1 MHHDVCRTCKKRA
14 WFSPGN
20 CKILWRIPENGC
32 SNRKLS
38 FETVKQ
44 LKIVRRIKQKFCVAP
59 TFRSGLIFYINKQAS
74 AFNLYK
80 MKDHH
85 FEIELQVRDY
95 ECDIQGIVN
104 NAVYQNYLE
113 HCRHKFLNFAGLDFA
128 QLHNE
133 GIDAVVIRAELDY
146 KFPLRPGDDFL
157 IRLKMAKQGRLRIIF
172 NQQII
177 LKTNEKLMVNAKITA
192 VLTRAGRPVVPD
204 VLVEKFKEIGIVLEE
219 N

>member
-1 MHHDVCRTCKKRA
+1 MRCVY
-14 WFSPGN
+14 
-20 CKILWRIPENGC
+20 
-32 SNRKLS
+32 S
-38 FETVKQ
+38 F
-44 LKIVRRIKQKFCVAP
+44 
-59 TFRSGLIFYINKQAS
+59 N
-74 AFNLYK
+74 

-113 HCRHKFLNFAGLDFA
+113 HCRHKFLNYVGLDFA

-157 IRLKMAKQGRLRIIF
+157 VRLKLGKQGKLRIIF

-177 LKTNEKLMVNAKITA
+177 RKADEKVMVNARITT
-192 VLTRAGRPVVPD
+192 VLTKNNRPILPG
-204 VLVEKFKEIGIVLEE
+204 LLIEKFEKAGIKMEEI
-219 N
+219 